1 MKPQITEEQPIN
13 IYDLKKEI
21 SKIKKRDEELSL
33 RSTKTEEYL
42 NSFVVLKQKEA
53 EDLENELTALE
64 VPRLKDYHIKKI
76 IDLLPASIDEL
87 KVVLQ
92 GYTLTINK
100 EYQKKIIDTIVKYI
114 PESK

>member
-1 MKPQITEEQPIN
+1 MKPQIIAEEPIN

-53 EDLENELTALE
+53 KDLEDELLALE
-64 VPRLKDYHIKKI
+64 VPRVKDFHVKKM
-76 IDLLPASIDEL
+76 IDVLPASVEEL
-87 KVVLQ
+87 KIVMQ
-92 GYTLTINK
+92 GFTVTITK
-100 EYQKKIIDTIVKYI
+100 ENQQKIISTIKKYL
-114 PESK
+114 